1 MPALSSVGLVH
12 RLRRCGIKAWQRAA
26 SILGAVLGAL
36 VLYVVVGV
44 SILSGNGKPSGSGG
58 GGAG

>member
-1 MPALSSVGLVH
+1 MKL
-12 RLRRCGIKAWQRAA
+12 WQWVA

-36 VLYVVVGV
+36 ALYVIVGV
-44 SILSGNGKPSGSGG
+44 VILAGNGKPSGSGG